1 MSSATLPK
9 LEEETIEKVQQH
21 PTGLILRQQLE
32 IAVSG
37 INPLRVRLGV
47 SDDQLTQVLGI
58 TRGTYNKHKSNGF
71 RTFSC
76 VQVDRILE
84 FLQRREQMSSTF
96 INPRVQN
103 HHKNQFEG
111 DDDFPDDGNNGD
123 YE

>member
-1 MSSATLPK
+1 MSSVVL
-9 LEEETIEKVQQH
+9 LELEKETSNQH

-58 TRGTYNKHKSNGF
+58 TRGTYNKHKAQGF

-76 VQVDRILE
+76 IQIDRILE
-84 FLQRREQMSSTF
+84 FLQKREQMSTTF
-96 INPRVQN
+96 FNPRVQN

-111 DDDFPDDGNNGD
+111 DDDYPDDANNGD